1 MTGKQEESF
10 YSERDLRSLFD
21 AAPDAT
27 LLVNADGHIEWLN
40 AQAEKLFG
48 YQRAEML
55 GQSIELLVP
64 QRFRTSHMEH
74 RREFTANPRLRAM
87 GGSMELHARRK
98 DGSEF
103 PIDVNLSPIQLQ
115 GRIVVSASIRD
126 ITELKN
132 TARELAD
139 TVEQLRSEKEFS
151 DNLITTQQGIVLV
164 LDFEGRI
171 TLVNPYFANLTG
183 YSADELIGLGWFDTF
198 IPEEERPTIQEFF
211 TVVMREGINRGYVN
225 ALVTKAGDQRM
236 IQWHSKT
243 MENADGSIVGLLNTG
258 YDVTEQ
264 EAVAEALR
272 AAKKE
277 ADRATATKTRFLAA
291 ASHDLRQPLQSVG
304 LYLSVLS
311 RQLLDPKTRDIGN
324 KMRQS
329 LDTMSE
335 ILDALLDI
343 SKLDSG
349 SIATEPREFP
359 LQKLFDQIAADNS
372 PLAEEKGLRLRI
384 EPTPLIV
391 NSDPALLL
399 RIVENFVGNALRYTE
414 SGEVSV
420 VSRPDGDNAFI
431 DVSDTGVG
439 IPEDALETIF
449 EEYFQ
454 LENPVRDRS
463 KGLGLG
469 LAIVRHIARLLD
481 HKLDVHSVPGQGST
495 FSVSLP
501 RVGVVSEPATEPVVT
516 DASTPID
523 YAATVLVIDD
533 DPAIVDATVMLLKT
547 EGFDVQSALHGDDAL
562 AQIEDGLRPD
572 IVVSDYRLPGLNGI
586 EVVSRIRHLVGEDL
600 PTILIT
606 GDTSAKDIAASNLA
620 RCTVLHKPV
629 NSEQLISLIHE
640 SCGFTANP
648 VRSH

>member
-1 MTGKQEESF
+1 MAGKQKEQF
-10 YSERDLRSLFD
+10 YSEQDLRSLLD

-27 LLVNADGHIEWLN
+27 LLVNTDGRIEWLN

-48 YQRAEML
+48 YQREEML
-55 GQSIELLVP
+55 NQPVELLIP
-64 QRFRTSHMEH
+64 QRFRNVHIEH
-74 RREFTANPRLRAM
+74 RREFADNLRVRAM
-87 GGSMELHARRK
+87 GSSLDLCARHK

-103 PIDVNLSPIQLQ
+103 PIDVNLSPIHLL
-115 GRIVVSASIRD
+115 GRMVVSASIRD
-126 ITELKN
+126 ITKLKN
-132 TARELAD
+132 AASELAD
-139 TVEQLRSEKEFS
+139 MVEQLRSEKGFS

-164 LDFEGRI
+164 LDSKGRI
-171 TLVNPYFANLTG
+171 TLVNPYFEDLTG
-183 YSADELIGLGWFDTF
+183 YSADELIGVDWFDTF
-198 IPEEERPTIQEFF
+198 IPEDERPTIQKFF
-211 TVVMREGINRGYVN
+211 AEVMREGINRGYVN

-243 MENADGSIVGLLNTG
+243 MENGDGSIVGLLNTG

-264 EAVAEALR
+264 EAAAAALR
-272 AAKKE
+272 AAKRE
-277 ADRATATKTRFLAA
+277 ADRATGVKTRFLAA
-291 ASHDLRQPLQSVG
+291 ASHDLRQPLQSMG

-311 RQLLDPKTRDIGN
+311 QQLQKHKNQDIGI

-329 LDTMSE
+329 LDTMAE

-343 SKLDSG
+343 SKFDSG
-349 SIATEPREFP
+349 SIVAEPCEFP
-359 LQKLFDQIAADNS
+359 LQKLMDQIAADNS
-372 PLAEEKGLRLRI
+372 PLAAEKGLSLHI

-391 NSDPALLL
+391 KSDPALLR
-399 RIVENFVGNALRYTE
+399 RIVENFVGNAIRYTE
-414 SGEVSV
+414 SGEVSIV
-420 VSRPDGDNAFI
+420 IRSDGDSASI
-431 DVSDTGVG
+431 DVSDSGVG

-481 HKLDVHSVPGQGST
+481 HKLDVQSVPGQGST

-501 RVGVVSEPATEPVVT
+501 QVGVVSEAAPEPVLS
-516 DASTPID
+516 DASKTID
-523 YAATVLVIDD
+523 FAATVLVVDD
-533 DPAIVDATVMLLKT
+533 DPAIIDATVMLLKI
-547 EGFDVQSALHGDDAL
+547 EGFDVQSALHGDEAL
-562 AQIEDGLRPD
+562 AKIEDGLRPD

-586 EVVSRIRHLVGEDL
+586 EVVRRIRHLVGEDL

-606 GDTSAKDIAASNLA
+606 GDTSAKGIAAVDLA

-629 NSEQLISLIHE
+629 NSERLISLIHE
-640 SCGFTANP
+640 SCGPTANP
-648 VRSH
+648 AQSH

>member
-1 MTGKQEESF
+1 MAGKQEEQF
-10 YSERDLRSLFD
+10 YSEQDLRSLFD

-27 LLVNADGHIEWLN
+27 LLVNTDSRIEWLN
-40 AQAEKLFG
+40 AQAEMLFG
-48 YQRAEML
+48 YQRKEML
-55 GQSIELLVP
+55 GQPVESLIP
-64 QRFRTSHMEH
+64 QRFRNMHVEH
-74 RREFTANPRLRAM
+74 RHEFAANPRVRAM
-87 GGSMELHARRK
+87 GGSLELYARHK

-115 GRIVVSASIRD
+115 GHIVISASIRD
-126 ITELKN
+126 VTELKN

-139 TVEQLRSEKEFS
+139 TIEQLRSEKEFS

-164 LDFEGRI
+164 LDSKGRI
-171 TLVNPYFANLTG
+171 TLANPYFEDLTG
-183 YSADELIGLGWFDTF
+183 YSVDEVIGIDWFDTF
-198 IPEEERPTIQEFF
+198 IPEDERPTIKEFF
-211 TVVMREGINRGYVN
+211 AEVMREGINRGYVN

-243 MENADGSIVGLLNTG
+243 MEDADGTIVGLLNTG

-264 EAVAEALR
+264 EAAATALR

-311 RQLLDPKTRDIGN
+311 RQLHDPGTEDIGN

-349 SIATEPREFP
+349 SIVAEPCEFP

-372 PLAEEKGLRLRI
+372 PLAEEKGLGLHI

-414 SGEVSV
+414 SGEVSIV
-420 VSRPDGDNAFI
+420 CRSDGDNVSI

-501 RVGVVSEPATEPVVT
+501 QVGVVSEAATEPVLS
-516 DASTPID
+516 DASTTTN
-523 YAATVLVIDD
+523 YAATVLVVDD
-533 DPAIVDATVMLLKT
+533 DPAIIDSTVMLLKS
-547 EGFDVQSALHGDDAL
+547 EGFDVQSALNGDDAL
-562 AQIEDGLRPD
+562 AKVEDGLRPD
-572 IVVSDYRLPGLNGI
+572 VVVSDYRLPGQNGI
-586 EVVSRIRHLVGEDL
+586 EVVRRIRNLVGEDL

-606 GDTSAKDIAASNLA
+606 GDTSAKDIAAANLA
-620 RCTVLHKPV
+620 RCTVIHKPI
-629 NSEQLISLIHE
+629 SSDRLISLIHE
-640 SCGFTANP
+640 SCRSSANSARP
-648 VRSH
+648 H

>member
-1 MTGKQEESF
+1 MAGKQKEQS
-10 YSERDLRSLFD
+10 YSEQDLRSLFD

-27 LLVNADGHIEWLN
+27 LLVNTDGRIEWLN

-48 YQRAEML
+48 YQREEML
-55 GQSIELLVP
+55 DQPVELLIP
-64 QRFRTSHMEH
+64 QRFRNLHIEH
-74 RREFTANPRLRAM
+74 RREFADNLRVRAM
-87 GGSMELHARRK
+87 GSSLDLCARRK

-103 PIDVNLSPIQLQ
+103 PIDVNLSPIHLL
-115 GRIVVSASIRD
+115 GRMVVSASIRD
-126 ITELKN
+126 ITKLKN
-132 TARELAD
+132 AATELAD
-139 TVEQLRSEKEFS
+139 MVEQLRSEKDFS

-164 LDFEGRI
+164 LDFKGRI
-171 TLVNPYFANLTG
+171 TLVNPYFEDLTG
-183 YSADELIGLGWFDTF
+183 YSAGDLIGVDWFDTF
-198 IPEEERPTIQEFF
+198 IPEDERPTIKEFF
-211 TVVMREGINRGYVN
+211 AQVMREGINRGYVN
-225 ALVTKAGDQRM
+225 ALITKAGDQRM

-243 MENADGSIVGLLNTG
+243 MESADGSIVGLLNTG

-264 EAVAEALR
+264 EAAAAALR

-277 ADRATATKTRFLAA
+277 ADRATGIKTRFLAA
-291 ASHDLRQPLQSVG
+291 ASHDLRQQLQSMG

-311 RQLLDPKTRDIGN
+311 QQLEKHKNQDIRI

-329 LDTMSE
+329 LDTMAE

-349 SIATEPREFP
+349 SIVAEPCEFP
-359 LQKLFDQIAADNS
+359 LQKLLDQIATDNS
-372 PLAEEKGLRLRI
+372 PLAAEKGLGLHI

-391 NSDPALLL
+391 KSDPALLR
-399 RIVENFVGNALRYTE
+399 RIVENFVGNAIRYTE
-414 SGEVSV
+414 SGEVRIAIRS
-420 VSRPDGDNAFI
+420 DGDSASI
-431 DVSDTGVG
+431 EVSDSGVG

-469 LAIVRHIARLLD
+469 LAIVRHIARLLE

-501 RVGVVSEPATEPVVT
+501 QVGVVSEAATEPVLP
-516 DASTPID
+516 DASTTTD
-523 YAATVLVIDD
+523 YAATVLIVDD
-533 DPAIVDATVMLLKT
+533 DPAIIDATVMLLKI
-547 EGFDVQSALHGDDAL
+547 EGFDVQSALHGDEAL
-562 AQIEDGLRPD
+562 AKIEDGLRPD
-572 IVVSDYRLPGLNGI
+572 IVVSDYRLPGLDGI
-586 EVVSRIRHLVGEDL
+586 EVVRRIRHLVGEDL

-606 GDTSAKDIAASNLA
+606 GDTSAKDIAAVDLA

-629 NSEQLISLIHE
+629 NSERLISLIHE
-640 SCGFTANP
+640 SCRSTANP
-648 VRSH
+648 ARSH

>member
-1 MTGKQEESF
+1 MAGKQKEQF
-10 YSERDLRSLFD
+10 YSEQDLRSLLD

-27 LLVNADGHIEWLN
+27 LLVNTDGRIEWLN

-48 YQRAEML
+48 YQREEML
-55 GQSIELLVP
+55 GQPVELLIP
-64 QRFRTSHMEH
+64 QRFRNSHVGH
-74 RREFTANPRLRAM
+74 RREFSEKLRFRAM
-87 GGSMELHARRK
+87 GSSLDLCARHK

-103 PIDVNLSPIQLQ
+103 PIDVNLSPIHLL
-115 GRIVVSASIRD
+115 GRMVVSASIRD
-126 ITELKN
+126 ITKLKN
-132 TARELAD
+132 AATELAD
-139 TVEQLRSEKEFS
+139 TVEQLRSEKDFS

-164 LDFEGRI
+164 LDSKGRI
-171 TLVNPYFANLTG
+171 TLVNPYFEDLTG
-183 YSADELIGLGWFDTF
+183 YSADELIGADWFDTF
-198 IPEEERPTIQEFF
+198 IPEDERPTIREFF
-211 TVVMREGINRGYVN
+211 AQVMREGINRGYVN
-225 ALVTKAGDQRM
+225 ALVTKAGDQRL

-243 MENADGSIVGLLNTG
+243 MEDADGSIVGVLNTG

-264 EAVAEALR
+264 EAAAAALR

-277 ADRATATKTRFLAA
+277 ADRATAIKTRFLAA
-291 ASHDLRQPLQSVG
+291 ASHDLRQPLQSMG

-311 RQLLDPKTRDIGN
+311 RQLEKHKNQDIGM
-324 KMRQS
+324 KIRQS
-329 LDTMSE
+329 LDTMGE

-349 SIATEPREFP
+349 SIVAEPCEFP
-359 LQKLFDQIAADNS
+359 LQKLLDQIAADNS
-372 PLAEEKGLRLRI
+372 PLAAEKGLSLHI

-391 NSDPALLL
+391 KSDPALLR
-399 RIVENFVGNALRYTE
+399 RIVENFVGNAIRYTE
-414 SGEVSV
+414 SGEVSIV
-420 VSRPDGDNAFI
+420 IRSDGDSASI
-431 DVSDTGVG
+431 DVSDSGVG

-481 HKLDVHSVPGQGST
+481 HKLDVRSVPGQGST

-501 RVGVVSEPATEPVVT
+501 RVGVVSEAATEPVVSDAGTTT
-516 DASTPID
+516 DF
-523 YAATVLVIDD
+523 AAPVLIVDD
-533 DPAIVDATVMLLKT
+533 DPAIIDATVMLLKI

-586 EVVSRIRHLVGEDL
+586 EVVRRIRHLVGEDL

-606 GDTSAKDIAASNLA
+606 GDTSAKDIAAFDLE

-629 NSEQLISLIHE
+629 NSERLISLIHE
-640 SCGFTANP
+640 SCGSTANP
-648 VRSH
+648 AQSH

>member
-1 MTGKQEESF
+1 MTGKQEEKV
-10 YSERDLRSLFD
+10 YSEQDLRSLIH

-40 AQAEKLFG
+40 AQAENLFG

-55 GQSIELLVP
+55 DQSVEMLVP
-64 QRFRTSHMEH
+64 QRFRNVHLEH
-74 RREFTANPRLRAM
+74 RREFADNPKVRAM
-87 GGSMELHARRK
+87 GSSVELCARRK
-98 DGSEF
+98 DGTEF
-103 PIDVNLSPIQLQ
+103 PIDVNLSPIHLL
-115 GRIVVSASIRD
+115 GRMVVSASIRD
-126 ITELKN
+126 VTILRNASRK
-132 TARELAD
+132 LAD

-151 DNLITTQQGIVLV
+151 ENLITTQQGIVLV
-164 LDFEGRI
+164 LDSKGQI
-171 TLVNPYFANLTG
+171 TLANPYFEELTG
-183 YSADELIGLGWFDTF
+183 YSANEVIGMDWFETF
-198 IPEEERPTIQEFF
+198 IPEDERPTIQKFF
-211 TVVMREGINRGYVN
+211 AEVMRDGINRGYVN
-225 ALVTKAGDQRM
+225 ALVTKAGDQRL

-243 MENADGSIVGLLNTG
+243 MEDADGSIVGVLNTG

-272 AAKKE
+272 TAKKE
-277 ADRATATKTRFLAA
+277 ADRATAIKTRFLAA

-311 RQLLDPKTRDIGN
+311 RQLHNPKTQDISN

-329 LDTMSE
+329 LDTMGE

-349 SIATEPREFP
+349 SITAEPTEFP

-372 PLAEEKGLRLRI
+372 PLADEKGLRLHI
-384 EPTPLIV
+384 APTTLIV

-399 RIVENFVGNALRYTE
+399 RIVENFVGNAIRYTE
-414 SGEVSV
+414 SGEVSI
-420 VSRPDGDNAFI
+420 VSRSDGDNACI

-469 LAIVRHIARLLD
+469 LAIVKHIARLLD
-481 HKLDVHSVPGQGST
+481 HELDVHSVPGQGST

-501 RVGVVSEPATEPVVT
+501 LVGVVSEPAAEPVVAH
-516 DASTPID
+516 ASTATD
-523 YAATVLVIDD
+523 HVATVLIVDD
-533 DPAIVDATVMLLKT
+533 DPAIIDATVMLLET
-547 EGFDVQSALHGDDAL
+547 EGIDVQSALHGDDAL
-562 AQIEDGLRPD
+562 ARVEDGLRPD
-572 IVVSDYRLPGLNGI
+572 IVVSDYRLPGRNGI
-586 EVVSRIRHLVGEDL
+586 EVVRCIRDLVGEDL

-606 GDTSAKDIAASNLA
+606 GDTSSKDIAAANLTN
-620 RCTVLHKPV
+620 CTVIHKPIS
-629 NSEQLISLIHE
+629 SERLISLIHE
-640 SCGFTANP
+640 SCPPSAD
-648 VRSH
+648 SA